1 MNKIINFFKSGF
13 NTDCGYSVHSRTYT
27 YNGKPQLGYVLVKN
41 YIMFWLPGY
50 DRIEVF
56 VDKADL
62 DEYLTTHSITLNNT
76 TQC

>member
-1 MNKIINFFKSGF
+1 MKK
-13 NTDCGYSVHSRTYT
+13 
-27 YNGKPQLGYVLVKN
+27 VL
-41 YIMFWLPGY
+41 FWLPGY